1 MYLFGSINERFII
14 FKKDYSNYVYN
25 LNMIFSFEAYFVIK
39 WNTILLSYFW
49 SKGWAVRERGW
60 FNLMFYLK
68 KNNYTKLFWYGR
80 GRMILIISLY
90 VQCLHVR
97 IHSTRLNFS
106 LVIFSSKILYI
117 SCLFL
122 PFGDIYCLIMKSHFP
137 WVCL

>member
-60 FNLMFYLK
+60 FNLMFNLK
-68 KNNYTKLFWYGR
+68 KITTQNCFDTEGGVWFWYW
-80 GRMILIISLY
+80 SL
-90 VQCLHVR
+90 CTMFTC
-97 IHSTRLNFS
+97 TRLNFS

>member
-60 FNLMFYLK
+60 FDLMFNFK
-68 KNNYTKLFWYGR
+68 KITTQNCFDTEGGVWFWYQ
-80 GRMILIISLY
+80 SL
-90 VQCLHVR
+90 CTMFTC
-97 IHSTRLNFS
+97 TRLNFS

-117 SCLFL
+117 SCLCL

>member
-1 MYLFGSINERFII
+1 MYLFGSINKRFII
-14 FKKDYSNYVYN
+14 FKKDNSNYVYN
-25 LNMIFSFEAYFVIK
+25 LNMIFSFEAYCVIK

-60 FNLMFYLK
+60 FNLMFNFK
-68 KNNYTKLFWYGR
+68 KINYTKLFWYGR
-80 GRMILIISLY
+80 GRMILISVFMY
-90 VQCLHVR
+90 NVYMY
-97 IHSTRLNFS
+97 TFKFS

>member
-14 FKKDYSNYVYN
+14 FKKDNSNYVYN
-25 LNMIFSFEAYFVIK
+25 LNMIFSFEAYCVIK

-60 FNLMFYLK
+60 FNLMFNFK
-68 KNNYTKLFWYGR
+68 KINYTKLFWYGR
-80 GRMILIISLY
+80 GRMILISVFMY
-90 VQCLHVR
+90 NVYMY
-97 IHSTRLNFS
+97 TFKFS

>member
-14 FKKDYSNYVYN
+14 FKKDYSNYVYS

-60 FNLMFYLK
+60 FYLMFNFK
-68 KNNYTKLFWYGR
+68 KITTQNCFDTEGGVWFWYQ
-80 GRMILIISLY
+80 SLCTMFTCTY
-90 VQCLHVR
+90 
-97 IHSTRLNFS
+97 TRLNFS

-122 PFGDIYCLIMKSHFP
+122 PFGDIYCLIMKIHFP
-137 WVCL
+137 WICL